1 MDFGLSGQV
10 AIVTASGQG
19 IGRAIAEVL
28 ASQGVRVV
36 IADLNQET
44 SAEVVRGIIDKGGEA
59 FSIQV
64 DISKAADVSRMVTA
78 TLERW
83 QTIDILINNAG
94 IGSSYMV
101 IDMPEE
107 AWRKTLDVNL
117 TGTFLCCQAVL
128 PAMRR
133 IGRGKIVNIS
143 SQAAKRIS
151 ADCGA
156 EYTASKEGLL
166 GFTRHLAYEAAPYG
180 INVNAICPGLV
191 ATPALL
197 ESQKLGL
204 LPPSGESA
212 KKVPM
217 GRLAT
222 PEDIAKAVLFLVSD
236 LSAFVCGQALD
247 VDGGGLLGW
256 TDTETY
262 ETAKSAYYRGKA
274 ASRGDGRPG

>member
-44 SAEVVRGIIDKGGEA
+44 AAEVVRGIIDKGGEA

-64 DISKAADVSRMVTA
+64 DISKAAEVSRMVTA

-83 QTIDILINNAG
+83 QTVDILINNAG

-101 IDMPEE
+101 IDMPED

-133 IGRGKIVNIS
+133 TGRGKIVNIS

-262 ETAKSAYYRGKA
+262 ETAKNAYYRGKA